1 MKIAAK
7 IRYSSV
13 LLVALPV
20 AMSILL
26 SPAKL
31 TAAVMSSS
39 NLTAEQNVSLQFSG
53 SSDAELFTKE
63 LNASFQGVLE
73 RNFVSVAGNGFPAG
87 FVNASLPGF
96 PWAGTMWTRDG
107 GTFMRELVMRGYLGK
122 ASLLAECLMHLVEK
136 NSNGFYSFPEY
147 FKGSRPGSGAEMD
160 GTTSIVIGMVLL
172 WERLP
177 DGDPTKKDI
186 QQFLFQDASP
196 INSIEFELKTKPLIE
211 GSGEFGCGLGVP
223 GLCYNV
229 AQNSLARLALLAAA
243 RMAVEAGD
251 GARAKKY
258 RYLAERIGDAMEKYL
273 VADDGGWIW
282 CIDEKTMKPDPR
294 VLNAEGNKGIGSI
307 NGVASMY
314 ADVLGL
320 EPVSSSWKAGAEHSE
335 KTLQRL
341 YNTPLRK
348 NEFDHYGIWTQF
360 DLLAGG
366 FLSSPSY
373 GQGYAIQTMLLF
385 DNLTMA
391 GKALSW
397 LANATYQPIPEYKL
411 HRDSP
416 YFFYERT
423 YSPDAVGKIPLA
435 EGCGA
440 LNLVNVSEPLKVSRL
455 MLGVD
460 DSSPQSTLVLP
471 RLPDNWTRVAAHN
484 WPILTESGLVR
495 ADITFEKKGLGG
507 DFTLKLVAGQQISDL
522 KVRMPSKGGYVWREE
537 KHAGS
542 VHFVTQ

>member
-1 MKIAAK
+1 MAIKRSA
-7 IRYSSV
+7 S
-13 LLVALPV
+13 LVV
-20 AMSILL
+20 AMILAWMAIARPFESVNAS
-26 SPAKL
+26 SP
-31 TAAVMSSS
+31 TSRIE
-39 NLTAEQNVSLQFSG
+39 TDQPVSLRFSG
-53 SSDAELFTKE
+53 SPDAELFTRE
-63 LNASFQGVLE
+63 LDASFQGVLE
-73 RNFVSVAGNGFPAG
+73 KNFVSVAGNGFPAG

-107 GTFMRELVMRGYLGK
+107 GTFMRELVMHGYLRH
-122 ASLLAECLMHLVEK
+122 ASLLAECLIHLVEK
-136 NSNGFYSFPEY
+136 NLNGFYSFPEY
-147 FKGSRPGSGAEMD
+147 FKGSQPGSGAEMD
-160 GTTSIVIGMVLL
+160 GTTSIVIGMVML

-177 DGDPTKKDI
+177 DGDAAKKDI

-196 INSIEFELKTKPLIE
+196 INSIEFELKTKPLLA
-211 GSGEFGCGLGVP
+211 GSGEFGCGLGIV

-229 AQNSLARLALLAAA
+229 AQNNLGRLALLAAA
-243 RMAVEAGD
+243 RMAGEAGD
-251 GARAKKY
+251 ATRAEKY
-258 RYLAERIGDAMEKYL
+258 KRLANRVGDAMEKYL
-273 VADDGGWIW
+273 VDKDGGWIW
-282 CIDEKTMKPDPR
+282 CIDEKTMKPDPS
-294 VLNAEGNKGIGSI
+294 VLNAQGNKGIGSI

-320 EPVSSSWKAGAEHSE
+320 QPLNSSWKATAGHSE
-335 KTLQRL
+335 RTFQRL

-348 NEFDHYGIWTQF
+348 TQFDRYGIWTQF

-366 FLSSPSY
+366 LLSSPSY

-385 DNLTMA
+385 DDLTMD

-397 LANATYQPIPEYKL
+397 LVNATYQPVPEYKL

-471 RLPDNWTRVAAHN
+471 RLPDSWTGMTAYN
-484 WPILTESGLVR
+484 WPILTTSGIVR
-495 ADITFEKKGLGG
+495 ADISFQKKGAGG
-507 DFTLKLVAGQQISDL
+507 DFAMKLAIGQQINDL
-522 KVRMPSKGGYVWREE
+522 KVRMPSKNGYVWRED